1 MYLDTKQVWA
11 DTGKLKWLTP
21 HILANHHGLK
31 LDLNSNGKLTN
42 SWKLHNSLMN
52 EKRGKTEIKK
62 EIRHFLELNGNENIA
77 HPNLWDMTK
86 EVLWI

>member
-1 MYLDTKQVWA
+1 
-11 DTGKLKWLTP
+11 
-21 HILANHHGLK
+21 
-31 LDLNSNGKLTN
+31 
-42 SWKLHNSLMN
+42 MN

-86 EVLWI
+86 EVL